1 MKRAPKVGDR
11 GEERFIVAPE
21 HAIDFS
27 DDVMPLVLSTPALVW
42 KLEYAGVNA
51 LAPLLEPH
59 ERCVGSTIDIQH
71 LAPTPMGQEVICV
84 AKVINVDGPL
94 VMFQVEAR
102 DQHEVIARG
111 LHQRAVIDAARF
123 ARRVERKSQAST
135 T

>member
-1 MKRAPKVGDR
+1 MKRRPKVGER
-11 GEERFIVAPE
+11 GEQRFFVSSE

-27 DDVMPLVLSTPALVW
+27 DELMPLVLSTPALVY
-42 KLEYAGVNA
+42 KLEYAAVVA

-71 LAPTPMGQEVICV
+71 LAATPLGQEVVCV

-94 VMFQVEAR
+94 VMFQVEAH
-102 DQHEVIARG
+102 DEHELIARG

-123 ARRVERKSQAST
+123 ARRVQKKAQG
-135 T
+135 